1 MILSRNEKS
10 GFFCPVCRGTDLAFP
25 GRSMYY
31 DTVCRGCGAEFNIGD
46 YTFEEFAEEVEL
58 GAGNLNWRDL
68 NIEQV
73 MAMAANMDPYVARAF
88 QDYDL
93 YLWINNYFG
102 YIRDISNGNDSN
114 NHEWADQMGSLIK
127 VVMQD
132 PSDIIELLT
141 GGDMGYTEQDLYDR
155 LLAIHARYSRFRGGS
170 GVWDMVRSSF

>member
-10 GFFCPVCRGTDLAFP
+10 GFFCPVCKGTNLAFP

-73 MAMAANMDPYVARAF
+73 MAMAANMDPYVANAF
-88 QDYDL
+88 RDYDL
-93 YLWINNYFG
+93 YRWIVD
-102 YIRDISNGNDSN
+102 YIVYVGDN
-114 NHEWADQMGSLIK
+114 NHGNVPGNQESAEGMGGLIK

-132 PSDIIELLT
+132 PSDIIEDLT
-141 GGDMGYTEQDLYDR
+141 GGDMGYTEHDLYDR
-155 LLAIHARYSRFRGGS
+155 LLAIHTRYN
-170 GVWDMVRSSF
+170 RS